1 VEIGGYAVVTLRAL
15 SNLAGT
21 VAILALAIMFAVIG
35 GR

>member
-1 VEIGGYAVVTLRAL
+1 METDAAMTLRQL

-21 VAILALAIMFAVIG
+21 LAILALAVMFAVIG